1 MNINEEHYFYLDALQ
16 DSGEINMFEA
26 PRHLRDEFGLSK
38 QESYAIFSAWSND
51 KAEEVEDDEDKEARD
66 YENGKADYL
75 YDNYVAE
82 QLENK

>member
-38 QESYAIFSAWSND
+38 QESYAIFSAWSDD
-51 KAEEVEDDEDKEARD
+51 K
-66 YENGKADYL
+66 
-75 YDNYVAE
+75 
-82 QLENK
+82 